1 MYRSDGANTSTASP
15 FRTRPF
21 ARHCGV
27 ARMKHLSPSGNPVD
41 TKAIESM
48 IAQLCADAATE
59 PELRDVLAVVAES
72 CGAHPGDEDLEQGVR
87 FVIAYIEQVPY
98 MMKVAWTAA
107 CNVGLERE
115 MRRIL
120 EMVDSYWREG
130 DDIIPDE
137 LGIIGLLDDAY
148 CSMTSLQ
155 AVSDHYRLQTGKHLF
170 PDDLSDANRAMSGAV
185 STEACSTLDRIVI
198 RTMKETG
205 LVEIVTSLA
214 GEEKRLN
221 LAANST
227 IWNHGPVGHIDIT
240 SLAALGVTNDNS

>member
-1 MYRSDGANTSTASP
+1 
-15 FRTRPF
+15 
-21 ARHCGV
+21 
-27 ARMKHLSPSGNPVD
+27 
-41 TKAIESM
+41 M
-48 IAQLCADAATE
+48 ITQLCADAATE

-72 CGAHPGDEDLEQGVR
+72 CGADPGDDDLDQGV
-87 FVIAYIEQVPY
+87 Q
-98 MMKVAWTAA
+98 
-107 CNVGLERE
+107 
-115 MRRIL
+115 

-170 PDDLSDANRAMSGAV
+170 PNDLSDANHAMRRIIGEPYAS
-185 STEACSTLDRIVI
+185 ELDRIVI

-205 LVEIVTSLA
+205 LVETVTSLA

-221 LAANST
+221 LAADST
-227 IWNHGPVGHIDIT
+227 IWNHGPAGRIDIT
-240 SLAALGVTNDNS
+240 SLAALGVTDDSP

>member
-1 MYRSDGANTSTASP
+1 
-15 FRTRPF
+15 
-21 ARHCGV
+21 V
-27 ARMKHLSPSGNPVD
+27 E

-48 IAQLCADAATE
+48 IVRLCADASTE

-72 CGAHPGDEDLEQGVR
+72 CGAHPGDDDLAGGVQ

-107 CNVGLERE
+107 CNVGLEPE
-115 MRRIL
+115 MRKIL
-120 EMVDSYWREG
+120 EMVDSYWQEG

-137 LGIIGLLDDAY
+137 LGVIGLLDDAY

-170 PDDLSDANRAMSGAV
+170 PDDLSDANRAMRRIIGEPYAS
-185 STEACSTLDRIVI
+185 ELDRIVV
-198 RTMKETG
+198 RTLNETG
-205 LVEIVTSLA
+205 LVETITSLA

-221 LAANST
+221 LASNST
-227 IWNHGPVGHIDIT
+227 IWNHGPAGRIDIS
-240 SLAALGVTNDNS
+240 SLAALGVTDG

>member
-1 MYRSDGANTSTASP
+1 MVP
-15 FRTRPF
+15 
-21 ARHCGV
+21 
-27 ARMKHLSPSGNPVD
+27 LSPPGNLVD

-48 IAQLCADAATE
+48 ISELCADAGAA
-59 PELRDVLAVVAES
+59 PELRDVLAVVAERR
-72 CGAHPGDEDLEQGVR
+72 GAEPGDEDLDQGVR

-107 CNVGLERE
+107 CNVGLEGE

-120 EMVDSYWREG
+120 EMVNSYWQEG
-130 DDIIPDE
+130 DDVIPDD
-137 LGIIGLLDDAY
+137 LGVIGLLDDAY

-170 PDDLSDANRAMSGAV
+170 PDDLNEANRAMRQIIGEPYAS
-185 STEACSTLDRIVI
+185 ELDLIVI

-205 LVEIVTSLA
+205 LVETVTSLA
-214 GEEKRLN
+214 SEEKRLN

-227 IWNHGPVGHIDIT
+227 IWSHGPAGRLDIT
-240 SLAALGVTNDNS
+240 RLVPLGVTED

>member
-1 MYRSDGANTSTASP
+1 M
-15 FRTRPF
+15 
-21 ARHCGV
+21 
-27 ARMKHLSPSGNPVD
+27 D

-48 IAQLCADAATE
+48 IARLCADASAE
-59 PELRDVLAVVAES
+59 PELQDVLAVVAES
-72 CGAHPGDEDLEQGVR
+72 RGAEPGDDDLAEGVR

-107 CNVGLERE
+107 CNVGLEPE

-130 DDIIPDE
+130 DDIIPDA
-137 LGIIGLLDDAY
+137 LGVIGLLDDAY

-170 PDDLSDANRAMSGAV
+170 PDDLSEANRAMRRIIGEPYAS
-185 STEACSTLDRIVI
+185 ELDRIVV
-198 RTMKETG
+198 RTLQETG
-205 LVEIVTSLA
+205 LVETVTSLA

-221 LAANST
+221 LATNST
-227 IWNHGPVGHIDIT
+227 IWNHGPAGRIDIT
-240 SLAALGVTNDNS
+240 SLAALGVTDD

>member
-1 MYRSDGANTSTASP
+1 MVP
-15 FRTRPF
+15 
-21 ARHCGV
+21 
-27 ARMKHLSPSGNPVD
+27 LSPPGNLVD
-41 TKAIESM
+41 TKTIESM
-48 IAQLCADAATE
+48 ITQLCADAATE

-72 CGAHPGDEDLEQGVR
+72 CGADPGDDDLDQGVQ

-107 CNVGLERE
+107 CNVGLEQE

-170 PDDLSDANRAMSGAV
+170 PNDLSDANHAMRRIIGEPYAS
-185 STEACSTLDRIVI
+185 ELDRIVI

-205 LVEIVTSLA
+205 LVETVTSLA

-221 LAANST
+221 LAADST
-227 IWNHGPVGHIDIT
+227 IWNHGPAGRIDIT
-240 SLAALGVTNDNS
+240 SLAALGVTDDSP